1 MKNERFAQELRAF
14 LDRVG
19 LRGNRLTLF
28 LETAGINPERIKRW
42 KSGKNLPSSENWK
55 SFCLFAQQTW
65 LSDTPKGQLFAKLD
79 AEFRKHNAKAMEAQR
94 AGRPSNAHIAD
105 STNRESHVVS
115 SAPLG
120 ASKQE
125 QTVPFHAVVV
135 RAHLNEQVIA
145 AGLTAFYPS
154 RAYYRKYRETATIDQ
169 YVSTAT
175 HSVVMVSINLMTG
188 IPIEGLSGA
197 LIAKLKLTK
206 SFTATISLIDPD
218 KLYLMK
224 TLAPVLNTTPGDLAN
239 SIRASL
245 NQLTSARAKLPLRA
259 RGRFLIRVHNTIPM
273 GSAILLDHRELS
285 GRIQIESKVYKAAPL
300 LSFAFEV
307 MQTGVHG
314 FYETLAKGY
323 DDLVRD
329 GREWMPTNSKE

>member
-1 MKNERFAQELRAF
+1 M
-14 LDRVG
+14 
-19 LRGNRLTLF
+19 
-28 LETAGINPERIKRW
+28 
-42 KSGKNLPSSENWK
+42 
-55 SFCLFAQQTW
+55 
-65 LSDTPKGQLFAKLD
+65 
-79 AEFRKHNAKAMEAQR
+79 
-94 AGRPSNAHIAD
+94 
-105 STNRESHVVS
+105 
-115 SAPLG
+115 SAPPG

-125 QTVPFHAVVV
+125 HSAPVHAVVA
-135 RAHLNEQVIA
+135 RAHLNEQVSA

-188 IPIEGLSGA
+188 IPIEGLGGA
-197 LIAKLKLTK
+197 LATKLKLNK
-206 SFTATISLIDPD
+206 SFTATVSLIDPD
-218 KLYLMK
+218 KLHLMK

-245 NQLTSARAKLPLRA
+245 NQLTDARAKLPLRA

-273 GSAILLDHRELS
+273 GSAILLDHHEPS

-300 LSFAFEV
+300 QSFAFEV
-307 MQTGVHG
+307 MQTGANG

-323 DDLVRD
+323 DDLVKD
-329 GREWMPTNSKE
+329 GREWPSTNSKEQ